1 MKSPIAA
8 AALFAAVAIIFAG
21 TQARAQTQSG
31 YATFTAGAHAKHGLF
46 TIWQKG
52 NKTYLELAPGQLDKD
67 FLETIVPG
75 NGLGQSPV
83 WWGDTDYLPTELIR
97 FERRGDQVIMLW
109 PNWYAQAPGSASN
122 ELANESN
129 FPDSVAGIGTIAAED
144 PATGNIIF
152 DVSSLLNDEL
162 DLKNIIDENL
172 PPDRAYRLDPSL
184 SYVDKVKAFPEN
196 DVITVAQTWSTDAKH
211 VIDTA
216 PDARR
221 LRIEVVYNFVQ
232 VSNDD
237 YRPRLADDRVG
248 IYDDIY
254 LDFSNDRRDERLM
267 RYLVRWNFD
276 PADPNQPSVARHP
289 MVITLSDTIPA
300 QYRQAITDACL
311 EWNKAY
317 ARIGILDAI
326 KVVPQPDDPN
336 FDPDDFRY
344 NVIRW
349 LNEARPGFGADSQT
363 LFNPRTGE
371 EIRTG
376 VIVSAVEGS
385 NPYSTWKYT
394 VDPTRYGRTTD
405 PVPAKFIHDSIFAA
419 LVHEMGHNQ
428 GMQHNFIGHEAY
440 TAAQLQS
447 EQFTSARG
455 VTSSVMEYAPL
466 NLWPRGVN
474 QGEYFQTTLGPYDY
488 YAIKYGYANIPGANT
503 PAAEVPTLR
512 RWASA
517 WSNPWTRYASDED
530 AESWQNG
537 HSADPRVDTGL
548 LTNDELRW
556 CQMTMNLDRTRISQ
570 VAHFWPQSGQSYQQE
585 TDALRSPVNGYFK
598 CAQMPAHY
606 LGGQYLS
613 RAHAGDPGARPPVVP
628 VDRVKQLQAFNMLAK
643 NLFAANAL
651 NLPPSM
657 LQHLPYAEFAGYGYT
672 GWDGYGNLPL
682 WAYNP
687 PVRHDYT
694 FTERI
699 NAAQSQTID
708 YLFNPVVLARI
719 DENPALAIKPTM
731 SIDDLFTWLD
741 GAIYNDLS
749 MRDIPLVRRNLQ
761 TSFVDKVADLANKP
775 PKGTPADAVALARVE
790 LHRIASS
797 AAKAM
802 HGSHAAVTS
811 AHLTDLIHR
820 ANAASNPP
828 SLSS

>member
-1 MKSPIAA
+1 MKRPLATAAFFIAA
-8 AALFAAVAIIFAG
+8 FTIFTVA
-21 TQARAQTQSG
+21 QARAQSQG
-31 YATFTAGAHAKHGLF
+31 YAGFTAGAQAKHGLF

-52 NKTYLELAPGQLDKD
+52 NKTYLELAPNQFDKD
-67 FLETIVPG
+67 YLETIVPG
-75 NGLGQSPV
+75 NGLGEGPV

-97 FERRGDQVIMLW
+97 FQRRGDSVVMLW
-109 PNWYAQAPGSASN
+109 PNWYTQAPGSPSAQ
-122 ELANESN
+122 LANLSN
-129 FPDSVAGIGTIAAED
+129 FPDSVAGIGAIAAED
-144 PATGNIIF
+144 PVSGNVIF
-152 DVSSLLNDEL
+152 DVSSLLSDEL
-162 DLKNIIDENL
+162 DLKNIIDEGL
-172 PPDRAYRLDPSL
+172 PPDRSYRLDPSL

-221 LRIEVVYNFVQ
+221 LRIFVVYNFVQ
-232 VSNDD
+232 VPNDN

-276 PADPNQPSVARHP
+276 PADPNRPSVARHP
-289 MVITLSDTIPA
+289 MVITLSNSIPP
-300 QYRQAITDACL
+300 QYRQAVTDACL
-311 EWNKAY
+311 VWNKAY
-317 ARIGILDAI
+317 ARIGILNAI
-326 KVVPQPDDPN
+326 KVQAQPDDPN

-405 PVPAKFIHDSIFAA
+405 PVPAKYIHDSIFAA

-428 GMQHNFIGHEAY
+428 GLQHNFIGHEAY
-440 TAAQLQS
+440 TAAELQS
-447 EQFTSARG
+447 MQFTSTHG

-466 NLWPRGVN
+466 NLWPRGLN
-474 QGEYFQTTLGPYDY
+474 NGEYFQTTLGPYDY
-488 YAIKYGYANIPGANT
+488 YAIKYGYANIPGART
-503 PAAEVPTLR
+503 PADEVPTLR
-512 RWASA
+512 KWASA

-530 AESWQNG
+530 VSWQNG

-556 CQMTMNLDRTRISQ
+556 CHVQLIMDRSRIF
-570 VAHFWPQSGQSYQQE
+570 AIAKLWPQPGQPYQQE
-585 TDALRSPVNGYFK
+585 TDALRSPMNGYLK

-613 RAHAGDPGARPPVVP
+613 RAHAGDPGASAPVVP
-628 VDRVKQLQAFNMLAK
+628 VGRAKQIQAFAMLDN
-643 NLFAANAL
+643 NLFSANAL
-651 NLPPSM
+651 NLSPTM
-657 LQHLPYAEFAGYGYT
+657 LQHLSYAEWSGYGYT

-694 FTERI
+694 FVERM

-708 YLFNPVVLARI
+708 FLFNPVVLSRI
-719 DENPALAIKPTM
+719 DENPALATTPTM
-731 SIDDLFTWLD
+731 SIADLFNWLHA
-741 GAIYNDLS
+741 AIYNDLS
-749 MRDIPLVRRNLQ
+749 NTTIPLVRRNLQ
-761 TSFVDKVADLANKP
+761 TAFVDKVADLANKP
-775 PKGTPADAVALARVE
+775 PRGTPSDAVALARVE

-802 HGSHAAVTS
+802 HGGHDAVTS
-811 AHLTDLIHR
+811 AHLMDLVHR

-828 SLSS
+828 LAQ

>member
-8 AALFAAVAIIFAG
+8 AALFATISILFTCVHATAAP
-21 TQARAQTQSG
+21 QP
-31 YATFTAGAHAKHGLF
+31 YAPFTAGAQAKHGLF

-52 NKTYLELAPGQLDKD
+52 DKTFLELAPGQLDKD
-67 FLETIVPG
+67 YLETIVPG
-75 NGLGQSPV
+75 NGLGQFPV
-83 WWGDTDYLPTELIR
+83 WWGDTDYLPTELVR
-97 FERRGDQVIMLW
+97 FERRGDQVVMLW
-109 PNWYAQAPGSASN
+109 PNWYAQAPGSPSN
-122 ELANESN
+122 ELANLSN
-129 FPDSVAGIGTIAAED
+129 FPDSVAGIGAIAAED
-144 PATGNIIF
+144 PASGNIVF

-162 DLKNIIDENL
+162 DLRNIIDENL

-184 SYVDKVKAFPEN
+184 SYVDRVKAFPEN
-196 DVITVAQTWSTDAKH
+196 DVITVAQTWSTEAKH

-221 LRIEVVYNFVQ
+221 LRISVVYNFVQ
-232 VSNDD
+232 LPNDD

-276 PADPNQPSVARHP
+276 PTDPNHPSVARHP
-289 MVITLSDTIPA
+289 MVITLSDTIPP

-317 ARIGILDAI
+317 AKIGILNAI
-326 KVVPQPDDPN
+326 KVQPQPNDPN

-349 LNEARPGFGADSQT
+349 LNEASTGFGADSQT

-385 NPYSTWKYT
+385 RPYSLWKYT
-394 VDPTRYGRTTD
+394 VDPVRFGRTTD
-405 PVPAKFIHDSIFAA
+405 PVPAKFIHDSVFSA

-428 GMQHNFIGHEAY
+428 GLQHNFIGHEAY
-440 TAAQLQS
+440 TAAQVQS
-447 EQFTSARG
+447 EQFTRLHG
-455 VTSSVMEYAPL
+455 ITSSVMEYAPM
-466 NLWPRGVN
+466 NIWPRGIA

-488 YAIKYGYANIPGANT
+488 YAIKYGYANISGART
-503 PAAEVPTLR
+503 PADEVPTLR

-530 AESWQNG
+530 AESWQSG
-537 HSADPRVDTGL
+537 HSADPRVDTGM
-548 LTNDELRW
+548 LTNNELRW
-556 CQMTMNLDRTRISQ
+556 CQTQMNLDRARVSQIS
-570 VAHFWPQSGQSYQQE
+570 HFWPQPSQPYQQE
-585 TDALRSPVNGYFK
+585 ADALRPVISGYLK

-613 RAHAGDPGARPPVVP
+613 RAHAGDPGSAPPVVP
-628 VDRVKQLQAFNMLAK
+628 VDRVKELQAFELLDKYLFASNMLNISPA
-643 NLFAANAL
+643 
-651 NLPPSM
+651 M
-657 LQHLPYAEFAGYGYT
+657 LQHLSYSEWAGYGYT
-672 GWDGYGNLPL
+672 GWNGYGNLPL

-687 PVRHDYT
+687 PIRHDYT
-694 FTERI
+694 FVERM

-708 YLFNPVVLARI
+708 YLFNPVVLSRI
-719 DENPALAIKPTM
+719 DDNPTLAIKPTM
-731 SIDDLFTWLD
+731 SIADLFDWLHA
-741 GAIYNDLS
+741 AIYNDLS
-749 MRDIPLVRRNLQ
+749 MRDISLTRRNLQ
-761 TSFVDKVADLANKP
+761 TAFVDKVGELANKP

-790 LHRIASS
+790 LHRIASA

-802 HGSHAAVTS
+802 RGSHDAVTS
-811 AHLTDLIHR
+811 AHLMDLVHR

-828 SLSS
+828 PQ